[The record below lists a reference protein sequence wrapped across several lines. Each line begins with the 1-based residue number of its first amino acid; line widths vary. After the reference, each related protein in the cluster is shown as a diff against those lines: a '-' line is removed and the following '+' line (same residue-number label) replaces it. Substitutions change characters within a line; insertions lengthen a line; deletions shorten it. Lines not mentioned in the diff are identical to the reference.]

1 MKELS
6 FLLGLKNNLSAPL
19 GQAQKSVQQFAKSSQ
34 DAFAKVGVGVAG
46 LWGVVTG
53 VKSLLNP
60 AHQVQQALDELST
73 RNVSTQTLDKVYK
86 EAQAFSTAF
95 GKSAAD
101 FISSATIIRSEIGGI
116 TDDELPRYTKA
127 INTLATASK
136 TSAQDAANYM
146 SEMANNFQ
154 STAKKMGNIPF
165 AEMMA
170 SKSAYMVQNF
180 GAGLA
185 EMQELVKSSKN
196 TGTQFGISMDEQF
209 SVMGMLNMTKGTE
222 GGGIYDAFLKSAVE
236 GGQKLG
242 VSLTDAKGQMLAF
255 PDILDKLQNKFG
267 KTIEGNIKVQN
278 ALNSAFGDGAQAL
291 TAAWGQADKLRQ
303 HIHQLGNT
311 QSLDRSTEM
320 AMKMTDMWSRLGAV
334 WERMRVSL
342 GMRLLPAISPLVNKV
357 VEIGTKFAKWMDMF
371 PNITRWLGYI
381 TLGVLAFGAA
391 GAITNIVLGV
401 SRFLWMGLLPLW
413 KVGTGAL
420 ALLTGRMNILSKAG
434 VAMNNVFKW
443 LRVGFGFVR
452 AGAMAAAGGFAAIT
466 WPVLA
471 IIAVIAALVVAVVK
485 FWQPI
490 KAFITG
496 FIEGF
501 SDAFD
506 ALAPISPA
514 FSLIG
519 DAISYVWQGVK
530 DLFGW
535 FSDLLTPIEYTQS
548 ELAGATDAGRTFGQ
562 AVAGAIRLMMLPIDL
577 VTQGISKLWG
587 LLSEAIENVKAG
599 WNDLNAWFGNFSFSD
614 AFVKIGDDIMAVFE
628 GVWSWIKESFA
639 GIYNTIASGL
649 NNIPGISLDLIPA
662 PGSGSQLPAAPG
674 AGIGA
679 VIGAGIGKQ
688 ISNQSASGAPTKK
701 TDIATVNI
709 YPQNQETFNSLLES
723 RELDAG

>member
-53 VKSLLNP
+53 VKSLLSP

-73 RNVSTQTLDKVYK
+73 RNVSTQTLDKVYQ

-116 TDDELPRYTKA
+116 TDGELPRYTKA

-154 STAKKMGNIPF
+154 STAKTMGNIPF

-196 TGTQFGISMDEQF
+196 TGTQFGIGMDEQF

-255 PDILDKLQNKFG
+255 PDILDKLQSKFG

-413 KVGTGAL
+413 KVGAGVL
-420 ALLTGRMNILSKAG
+420 ALLTGKMNLMSKAG
-434 VAMNNVFKW
+434 IAMTNIFKW
-443 LRVGFGFVR
+443 LRVGFGAVR
-452 AGAMAAAGGFAAIT
+452 AGAIAAAGGFAAIT

-535 FSDLLTPIEYTQS
+535 FSDLLTPIQYTKD
-548 ELAGATDAGRTFGQ
+548 ELDGATNAGRSFGQ
-562 AVAGAIRLMMLPIDL
+562 NVAAAIRLMMLPIDL
-577 VTQGISKLWG
+577 VVQGISKLWG
-587 LLSEAIENVKAG
+587 MMSETIDNVKAG
-599 WNDLNAWFGNFSFSD
+599 WNDLNDWFGNFSFSD

-628 GVWSWIKESFA
+628 GVWNWIKESFA

-662 PGSGSQLPAAPG
+662 PGSESQLPTAPG

-679 VIGAGIGKQ
+679 VVGAGIGKQ
-688 ISNQSASGAPTKK
+688 IASQSASGTPTKK